1 MTETSSSRRDRRRS
15 GWIAGLN
22 HGAHDASCALLH
34 DGELVVAVE
43 QERLSR
49 RKRAAG
55 EAPVD
60 ALKCCLDFAD
70 LRLSDLDAVALGSDH
85 DALAR
90 WLGLTPE
97 QRHAVLPF
105 DHPDRLF
112 PAHVFGHGTRPR
124 LIAVKHHRA
133 HAASA
138 FWPSGFETA
147 AILVMDAM
155 GEDSA
160 TTLAQGGRAGI
171 RDIQSYPVDTSLGF
185 FYESATEYTGLD
197 RNDAGK
203 LMGLAAYGRTAHN
216 TGLRHGPGGIEW
228 PIPSSNGHR
237 GRKLIEERCERLLD
251 LFEQRCFPFLRG
263 QREEIMAYADFAASV
278 QHDLGRVILGLVGE
292 LRARTD
298 ARDLVLAGGVALNCT
313 ANGLLAASGI
323 FERVFVQPMAHDAGV
338 ALGAALEVSRALL
351 GERFQ
356 PREMTHA
363 QWGPDTRDEQVEAEL
378 GGRGLEFTRFDKAGV
393 AREVARLLAAGR
405 LVAWHQGRAEVGPRA
420 LGARSLLG
428 DPRSRRTL
436 VRMNRT
442 KGREMWRPLAPS
454 VLADRFHDYFIGTPN
469 PFMIMA
475 AQVRAEARRQIP
487 AVVHVDG
494 SARPQVVDAA
504 CSPLYA
510 RLLEE
515 FDAQAGVPVLVNSS
529 LNLAGQPIVSTPA
542 DTIECFLRSD
552 IDALAIG
559 PCLVVKECGAHPRQ
573 QPDQTIAA
581 LGGTS
586 A

>member
-1 MTETSSSRRDRRRS
+1 MRRGRRRS

-34 DGELVVAVE
+34 DGALVVAVE

-49 RKRAAG
+49 RRRAPG

-90 WLGLTPE
+90 WLGLAPE

-112 PAHVFGHGTRPR
+112 PANVFGAGPRP
-124 LIAVKHHRA
+124 LLVAVRHHRA

-138 FWPSGFETA
+138 FWPSGFEAA

-160 TTLAQGGRAGI
+160 TTLARGDGSGV

-203 LMGLAAYGRTAHN
+203 LMGLAAYGRAVYH
-216 TGLRHGPGGIEW
+216 TGLRHGRDGIEW
-228 PIPSSNGHR
+228 PIPSSNGYR
-237 GRKLIEERCERLLD
+237 GRKLIDERRDRLLD
-251 LFEQRCFPFLRG
+251 LFEQRCFPYLRG
-263 QREEIMAYADFAASV
+263 RREEIMAYADFAASV
-278 QHDLGRVILGLVGE
+278 QHDLGRVILGLAGE
-292 LRARTD
+292 LGSRTG

-363 QWGPDTRDEQVEAEL
+363 QWGPDTRAEQVEAEL
-378 GGRGLEFTRFDKAGV
+378 AARGLKFTRLDQAGV

-428 DPRSRRTL
+428 DPRSRGTL

-442 KGREMWRPLAPS
+442 KRREMWRPLAPS
-454 VLADRFHDYFIGTPN
+454 VLADRFHDYFVGTPN
-469 PFMIMA
+469 PFMIVA
-475 AQVRAEARRQIP
+475 AQVRAQVRHQVP

-494 SARPQVVDAA
+494 SARPQVVDPLH
-504 CSPLYA
+504 SPLYA
-510 RLLEE
+510 RLLRE
-515 FDAQAGVPVLVNSS
+515 FDAQAGVPLLVNSS
-529 LNLAGQPIVSTPA
+529 LNLAGEPIVSSPA
-542 DTIECFLRSD
+542 DTIECFLRSE

-559 PCLVVKECGAHPRQ
+559 PCLVVKECGTRRRQ
-573 QPDQTIAA
+573 QADRAVAA
-581 LGGTS
+581 HGGTG

>member
-1 MTETSSSRRDRRRS
+1 MTETPSSRGDRRRS

-34 DGELVVAVE
+34 DGALVVAVE

-49 RKRAAG
+49 RKRATG

-60 ALKCCLDFAD
+60 ALRHCLDFAD
-70 LRLSDLDAVALGSDH
+70 LRLADLDAVALGSDH
-85 DALAR
+85 DALAV
-90 WLGLTPE
+90 WLGLGPDE
-97 QRHAVLPF
+97 RRAVLPF
-105 DHPDRLF
+105 DDPERLF
-112 PAHVFGHGTRPR
+112 PVEVFGRGPRPP
-124 LIAVKHHRA
+124 LVAVRHHRA

-138 FWPSGFETA
+138 FWPSGFGAA

-155 GEDSA
+155 GEDCA
-160 TTLAQGGRAGI
+160 TTLAAADGTGI
-171 RDIQSYPVDTSLGF
+171 RDLQSHPVETSLGF

-197 RNDAGK
+197 RDDAGK
-203 LMGLAAYGRTAHN
+203 LMGLAAYGTPAYR
-216 TGLRHGPGGIEW
+216 TGLRLGPGGIQW
-228 PIPSSNGHR
+228 PITSTNGYR
-237 GRKLIEERCERLLD
+237 GRKLIEERCGRLID
-251 LFEQRCFPFLRG
+251 LFEQRCFPYLRG
-263 QREEIMAYADFAASV
+263 QRDEIMAYRDFAASV
-278 QHDLGRVILGLVGE
+278 QQDLGQVVLGLAGE
-292 LRARTD
+292 LRSRTA

-313 ANGLLAASGI
+313 ANGLLAASGL

-351 GERFQ
+351 GDRFQ

-363 QWGPDTRDEQVEAEL
+363 QWGPQTRDEQVEAEL
-378 GGRGLEFTRFDKAGV
+378 RARGLEFLKLDQAEL
-393 AREVARLLAAGR
+393 AREVARILAGGS

-428 DPRSRRTL
+428 DPRSRGTL

-454 VLADRFHDYFIGTPN
+454 VLRDRFGDYFVGTPN

-475 AQVRAEARRQIP
+475 AQVRAEVRSRIP

-529 LNLAGQPIVSTPA
+529 LNLAGEPIVSTPA

-559 PCLVVKECGAHPRQ
+559 PCLVVRQ
-573 QPDQTIAA
+573 C
-581 LGGTS
+581 GGTG

>member
-1 MTETSSSRRDRRRS
+1 MTETHSTRGVRRRS

-34 DGELVVAVE
+34 DGALVVAVE

-49 RKRAAG
+49 RKRATG

-60 ALKCCLDFAD
+60 ALKSCLDFAD
-70 LRLSDLDAVALGSDH
+70 LRLTDLDAVALGSDH
-85 DALAR
+85 DALAK
-90 WLGLTPE
+90 WLGLTPD
-97 QRHAVLPF
+97 QRRAVLPF
-105 DHPDRLF
+105 DDPDRLF
-112 PAHVFGHGTRPR
+112 PAHVFGNGPRPP
-124 LIAVKHHRA
+124 LVAVMHHRA

-138 FWPSGFETA
+138 FWPSGFDAA

-160 TTLAQGGRAGI
+160 TTLAWGSRAGI
-171 RDIQSYPVDTSLGF
+171 RDIKAYPVDTSLGF
-185 FYESATEYTGLD
+185 FYESAAEYTGLD

-203 LMGLAAYGRTAHN
+203 LMGLAAYGNAAYD
-216 TGLRHGPGGIEW
+216 TGLRHGPSGIDW
-228 PIPSSNGHR
+228 PIPSTNGHR
-237 GRKLIEERCERLLD
+237 GRKLVDERCGRLLD
-251 LFEQRCFPFLRG
+251 LFEQRCFPYLRG
-263 QREEIMAYADFAASV
+263 QRDEIMAYADFAASV
-278 QHDLGRVILGLVGE
+278 QQDLGQVILGLAGE
-292 LRARTD
+292 LRARTG

-313 ANGLLAASGI
+313 ANGLLAASGM

-338 ALGAALEVSRALL
+338 ALGAALEMSRALL
-351 GERFQ
+351 GGRFQ
-356 PREMTHA
+356 PGEMTHA

-378 GGRGLEFTRFDKAGV
+378 RAHGLEFTRLDQADV
-393 AREVARLLAAGR
+393 AREVARLLAGGA

-436 VRMNRT
+436 VRMNRA

-454 VLADRFHDYFIGTPN
+454 VLAGRFHDYFVGTPN

-494 SARPQVVDAA
+494 SARPQVVDPL

-510 RLLEE
+510 RLLQE
-515 FDAQAGVPVLVNSS
+515 FDTQAGVPVLVNSS
-529 LNLAGQPIVSTPA
+529 LNLAGEPIVSTPG

-559 PCLVVKECGAHPRQ
+559 PCLVVKECVTALRQ
-573 QPDQTIAA
+573 RPERAVAT

-586 A
+586 P